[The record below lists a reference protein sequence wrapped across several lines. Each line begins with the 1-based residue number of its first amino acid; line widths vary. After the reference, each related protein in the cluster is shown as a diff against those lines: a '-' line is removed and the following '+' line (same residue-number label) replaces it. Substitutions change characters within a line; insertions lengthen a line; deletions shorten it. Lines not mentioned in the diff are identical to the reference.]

1 MYRRFSNNLVLVI
14 GDFHIPNK
22 AYSLPSKFKK
32 LLVPNKIQ
40 HIICTGNLCTKET
53 YDYLRSLASDV
64 HVVRGDCDLDPTY
77 PFTKVISVGDFQI
90 GLTHGHQIIPWGNED
105 AIEGTARQMKIDVM
119 VTGFTNKCS
128 VKEKGDI
135 LYLNPGTATGAS
147 SIFDDDSSG
156 SQSTVPSFALMD
168 VQSDVIATYVYK
180 LIDDT
185 VKVERY
191 TFKKPI
197 KVVN

>member
-1 MYRRFSNNLVLVI
+1 
-14 GDFHIPNK
+14 
-22 AYSLPSKFKK
+22 
-32 LLVPNKIQ
+32 
-40 HIICTGNLCTKET
+40 
-53 YDYLRSLASDV
+53 
-64 HVVRGDCDLDPTY
+64 
-77 PFTKVISVGDFQI
+77 
-90 GLTHGHQIIPWGNED
+90 
-105 AIEGTARQMKIDVM
+105 MKIDVM